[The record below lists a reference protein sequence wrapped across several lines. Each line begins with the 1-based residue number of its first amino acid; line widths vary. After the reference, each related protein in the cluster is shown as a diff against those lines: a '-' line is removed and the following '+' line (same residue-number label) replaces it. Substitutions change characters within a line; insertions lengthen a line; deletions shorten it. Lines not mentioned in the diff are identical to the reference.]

1 MDSGIE
7 KKKLVGV
14 SKDDLKQDEA
24 SYIEEINKGI
34 NKHLAPSSNREFV
47 YNKAIPSTDTEAFLI
62 IKEIHSILKNC
73 TKLTNEQKLDYC
85 NSERYFMKLYL
96 KKIIK
101 NLIVKR
107 TKIFENF

>member
-7 KKKLVGV
+7 KKKVGV
-14 SKDDLKQDEA
+14 SKDDLKQNEA

-34 NKHLAPSSNREFV
+34 NKHFKQEFGNEKNE
-47 YNKAIPSTDTEAFLI
+47 YMI
-62 IKEIHSILKNC
+62 IINEIHSILKNC